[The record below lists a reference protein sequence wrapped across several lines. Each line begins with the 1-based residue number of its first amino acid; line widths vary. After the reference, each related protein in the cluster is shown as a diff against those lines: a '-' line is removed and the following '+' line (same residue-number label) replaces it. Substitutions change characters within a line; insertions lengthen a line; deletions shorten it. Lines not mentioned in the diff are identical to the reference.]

1 MYHNKKYDI
10 IKMLQNPKGDVI
22 MKTAIIII
30 VAIIGIVLLTL
41 LLMPLFE
48 WVADLIG
55 LGLGWIFIIFIVMLA
70 SSMGY

>member
-1 MYHNKKYDI
+1 MKK
-10 IKMLQNPKGDVI
+10 
-22 MKTAIIII
+22 AIIII

-48 WVADLIG
+48 WVSDLIG
-55 LGLGWIFIIFIVMLA
+55 LGLGWIFIIFIVWLA